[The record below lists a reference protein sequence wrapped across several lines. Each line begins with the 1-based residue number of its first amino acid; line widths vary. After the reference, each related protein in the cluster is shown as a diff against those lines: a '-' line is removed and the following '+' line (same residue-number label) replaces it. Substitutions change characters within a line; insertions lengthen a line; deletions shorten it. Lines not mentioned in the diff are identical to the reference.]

1 MMGAMVGFDTIGPV
15 SAAAFSVATDAAV
28 VGNTALM
35 TTFGL
40 CFAAT
45 GWIPLFAWLLHLIT
59 KKGPRFDGDD
69 ANLAMSGPINAFF
82 DNMKLT
88 VIFAAP
94 YACRDPFRVI
104 PCYLLTCSLTG
115 LFSGAAGLAN
125 SLYTAPEKIRAIFE
139 GRLVYLLPPANAL
152 YFPHA
157 SWHPDAHNCGRV
169 RDFRRRGAV
178 ALENKGHE
186 APAREGNLCGNER
199 RCWRRDDPP
208 CEALGCQAAGVR

>member
-1 MMGAMVGFDTIGPV
+1 MESPFPSTHWRTLAAGAEGGMGHLSSSRRADDGRNGRLRYNRPV

-125 SLYTAPEKIRAIFE
+125 SLYTAPEKSR
-139 GRLVYLLPPANAL
+139 
-152 YFPHA
+152 YF
-157 SWHPDAHNCGRV
+157 
-169 RDFRRRGAV
+169 
-178 ALENKGHE
+178 
-186 APAREGNLCGNER
+186 
-199 RCWRRDDPP
+199 
-208 CEALGCQAAGVR
+208 